1 MPAGGG
7 VMFYPTRIARTAP
20 DTLAYK
26 MCHTGETVSFG
37 QLESRSNQG
46 AHLFRSCGLKTGDHV
61 VILMENNRNYLEICY
76 SADRS
81 GLYYTTTSTYFTP
94 NEIEYI
100 IKDCG
105 AKVFITSYAMAEVA
119 AELTS
124 RLPDVEHRYMVGG
137 VLPGYDSWEKACQS
151 LPEVPISDEMQ
162 GLDMLYSSGTTGRP
176 KGVKWSLTGK
186 KPGESTMLIGLLCK
200 MFGYDS
206 NTRYLCPGPLYH
218 AAPLRHSMT
227 TINMGGTVFIMKKF
241 DAEASLKII
250 EAERITHSQ
259 WVPTMFV
266 RMLKLPDDVRLK
278 YDVSSQKCVLHA
290 AAPCPI
296 DIKEKMLEWWG
307 MIIHEYYAGTENNG
321 FCKISPEEWLTH
333 KGSVGQATLGA
344 LHICDDDGNELPPGE
359 KGKIYFSDGHQF
371 SYHNDPEKTA
381 KSYNEKGW
389 STLGDIGKVD
399 EEGYLYLLEREA
411 FVIISGGVN
420 IYPQEAENILT
431 THPKV
436 VDVAVFGVP
445 NEDFGE
451 EVKAVVQLDDT
462 SEAGPELE
470 EELIKYCR
478 SRISAI
484 KCPRSIDFQESLPRH
499 PTGKLYKRLLR
510 DKYWSKVSG

>member
-1 MPAGGG
+1 
-7 VMFYPTRIARTAP
+7 MFYPTSIARSAP
-20 DTLAYK
+20 DTIAYK

-46 AHLFRSCGLKTGDHV
+46 AHLFRSCGLKRGDHV
-61 VILMENNRNYLEICY
+61 VILIENNRHFLEICY

-94 NEIEYI
+94 YEIEHI
-100 IKDCG
+100 IKDCR

-119 AELTS
+119 AKLVS
-124 RLPDVEHRYMVGG
+124 RIPDVTHRYMVGG
-137 VLPGYDSWEKACQS
+137 VIPGYESWETACAG
-151 LPEVPISDEMQ
+151 LPEDPISDEMQ

-186 KPGESTMLIGLLCK
+186 KPGELTMLIELLCRL
-200 MFGYDS
+200 FGYDS
-206 NTRYLCPGPLYH
+206 DTRYLCPGPLYH

-227 TINMGGTVFIMKKF
+227 TINKGGTVFIMKKF
-241 DAEASLKII
+241 DAEEALRII
-250 EAERITHSQ
+250 ETERITHSQ

-266 RMLKLPDDVRLK
+266 RMLKLSHDVRLK
-278 YDVSSQKCVLHA
+278 YDVSSQKCALHA

-296 DIKEKMLEWWG
+296 DIKKKMLDWWG
-307 MIIHEYYAGTENNG
+307 MIIHEYYSGTENNG

-333 KGSVGQATLGA
+333 KGSVGKAALGT
-344 LHICDDDGNELPPGE
+344 LHICDEDGNELPPGE
-359 KGKIYFSDGHQF
+359 KGKIYFSDGHEF

-381 KSYNEKGW
+381 ESYNKKGW
-389 STLGDIGKVD
+389 STIGDIGKVD
-399 EEGYLYLLEREA
+399 EDGYLYLLEREA

-436 VDVAVFGVP
+436 MDVAVFGVP

-451 EVKAVVQLDDT
+451 EVKAVVQLSDIGQ
-462 SEAGPELE
+462 AGPALE

-478 SRISAI
+478 SRISPI
-484 KCPRSIDFQESLPRH
+484 KCPCSIDFQETLPRH

-510 DKYWSKVSG
+510 DKYLSTGSG

>member
-1 MPAGGG
+1 
-7 VMFYPTRIARTAP
+7 MFYPSAIARSAP
-20 DTLAYK
+20 DTVAYK

-61 VILMENNRNYLEICY
+61 VILMENNRHFLEICY

-94 NEIEYI
+94 YEIEYI
-100 IKDCG
+100 IRDCR
-105 AKVFITSYAMAEVA
+105 AKVFIVSRAMAEVA
-119 AELTS
+119 AQLVS
-124 RLPDVEHRYMVGG
+124 RMPDVGHRYMVGG
-137 VLPGYDSWEKACQS
+137 AIPGYESWEAACADF
-151 LPEVPISDEMQ
+151 PEDPISDEMQ

-186 KPGESTMLIGLLCK
+186 KPGESTMLIDLLSK
-200 MFGYDS
+200 LFGYDGD
-206 NTRYLCPGPLYH
+206 TRYLCPGPLYH

-227 TINMGGTVFIMKKF
+227 TINKGGTVFIMKEF
-241 DAEASLKII
+241 DAQEALRII

-266 RMLKLPDDVRLK
+266 RMLKLPEDVRLK
-278 YDVSSQKCVLHA
+278 YDLSSQKVVLHA

-296 DIKEKMLEWWG
+296 SVKERMLDWWG

-321 FCKISPEEWLTH
+321 FCTIGPEEWLAH
-333 KGSVGQATLGA
+333 KGSVGKATLGT

-359 KGKIYFSDGHQF
+359 KGKVYFSGGHEF
-371 SYHNDPEKTA
+371 SYHNDPGKTA
-381 KSYNEKGW
+381 ECYNEKGW

-399 EEGYLYLLEREA
+399 PDGYLYLLEREA

-420 IYPQEAENILT
+420 IYPQEAENLLA

-436 VDVAVFGVP
+436 MDVAVFGVP

-451 EVKAVVQLDDT
+451 EVKAVIQLSDM

-470 EELIKYCR
+470 KELINYCR
-478 SRISAI
+478 SRLSPI
-484 KCPRSIDFQESLPRH
+484 KCPRSIDFQGKLPRH
-499 PTGKLYKRLLR
+499 PTGKLYKRLIR
-510 DKYWSKVSG
+510 DKYWEGKAQDRR

>member
-1 MPAGGG
+1 
-7 VMFYPTRIARTAP
+7 MFYPTKIARTAP
-20 DTLAYK
+20 DTIAYK

-37 QLESRSNQG
+37 QLETRSNRG
-46 AHLFRSCGLKTGDHV
+46 AHLFRSHGLKTGDHV

-81 GLYYTTTSTYFTP
+81 GLYYTTTSTYFKP
-94 NEIEYI
+94 HEIEYI
-100 IKDCG
+100 IKNCG
-105 AKVFITSYAMAEVA
+105 AKIFITSYAMAEVA
-119 AELTS
+119 AELES
-124 RLPDVEHRYMVGG
+124 RMPGIAHRYMVGG
-137 VLPGYDSWEKACQS
+137 VIPGYESWETACAG
-151 LPEVPISDEMQ
+151 LPEDPIGDEMQ

-186 KPGESTMLIGLLCK
+186 KPGESTMLIELLGSL
-200 MFGYDS
+200 FGYDS
-206 NTRYLCPGPLYH
+206 DTRYLCPGPLYH

-227 TINMGGTVFIMKKF
+227 TINKGGTVLIMKKF
-241 DAEASLKII
+241 DAEEALQII
-250 EAERITHSQ
+250 EKERITHSQ

-296 DIKEKMLEWWG
+296 DIKIKMIDWWG
-307 MIIHEYYAGTENNG
+307 KIIHEYYSGTENNG
-321 FCKISPEEWLTH
+321 FCKIGSEEWLTH
-333 KGSVGQATLGA
+333 QGSVGKAALGTL
-344 LHICDDDGNELPPGE
+344 HVCDDDGNELPPDE
-359 KGKIYFSDGHQF
+359 KGKIYFSDGHEF

-399 EEGYLYLLEREA
+399 EDGYLYLLEREA

-436 VDVAVFGVP
+436 IDVAVFGVP

-451 EVKAVVQLDDT
+451 EVKAVVQLSDI
-462 SEAGPELE
+462 SEAGPALE
-470 EELIKYCR
+470 GELIGYCKT
-478 SRISAI
+478 RISSI
-484 KCPRSIDFQESLPRH
+484 KCPRSIDFQETLPRH
-499 PTGKLYKRLLR
+499 PTGKLYKRQLR
-510 DKYWSKVSG
+510 DKYWSEGPG